1 MSDPGKIYPGKTKKQ
16 VKNQK
21 RKNGKES
28 GQNSRPFFH
37 DSPAEWRS
45 VSIKYIRIFDFLLEN
60 GTKA

>member
-1 MSDPGKIYPGKTKKQ
+1 MSDAGKIYPGKTKKQ

-28 GQNSRPFFH
+28 GQDSRPFFH
-37 DSPAEWRS
+37 GSSAEMRS
-45 VSIKYIRIFDFLLEN
+45 ISIKYNRIFDFLLEN